1 MIMTKKNYSEPRLK
15 IILIDTDQM
24 LLADSNEVVEGSEE
38 DGFGVKGHRRGFS
51 WDDEDEE
58 Y

>member
-1 MIMTKKNYSEPRLK
+1 MVKKNYSKPNLK
-15 IILIDTDQM
+15 VIPIDMQEN
-24 LLADSNEVVEGSEE
+24 LLQDSNEVGF
-38 DGFGVKGHRRGFS
+38 DGGGDRDSDVKGHRRGFS

>member
-24 LLADSNEVVEGSEE
+24 LLAESYIGQEE
-38 DGFGVKGHRRGFS
+38 DDCELGVKGHRRGFS